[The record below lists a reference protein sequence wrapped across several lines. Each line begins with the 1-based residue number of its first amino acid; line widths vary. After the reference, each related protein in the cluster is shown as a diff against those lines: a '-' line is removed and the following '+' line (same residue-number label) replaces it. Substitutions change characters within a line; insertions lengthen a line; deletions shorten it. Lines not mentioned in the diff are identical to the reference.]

1 MIKCDTLDKLF
12 CFNALKWKPGPF
24 AGAIARLG
32 FPAILGGGNTFA
44 VLGLLEKATVSLSFF
59 LII

>member
-1 MIKCDTLDKLF
+1 MIKCDTLSKLF

-32 FPAILGGGNTFA
+32 VPAILGGGNTFA

-59 LII
+59 LTI

>member
-12 CFNALKWKPGPF
+12 CFSALKWKPGPF

-44 VLGLLEKATVSLSFF
+44 VLGLLEKATIDLLFF
-59 LII
+59 LTF

>member
-12 CFNALKWKPGPF
+12 CFSVLKWKPGPF